1 MKLIS
6 DTLLQDFR
14 NKINFS
20 PVKLTNELADE
31 EMTLDYFHY
40 YNSVSS
46 VYSSRIE
53 GGNIELDSYFKHQF
67 QNVIFLPDVTLEKSF
82 FLKKTGRKCFS
93 IPLEKLLFKYFQL
106 LFKFKKKLE

>member
-31 EMTLDYFHY
+31 EIAHDYFQY

-46 VYSSRIE
+46 VYSSQIE
-53 GGNIELDSYFKHQF
+53 RESIELHSYFKHKF
-67 QNVIFLPDVTLEKSF
+67 QNVNFLPDVTFRKIVSF
-82 FLKKTGRKCFS
+82 RKTGRKCFCNS
-93 IPLEKLLFKYFQL
+93 LRKITV
-106 LFKFKKKLE
+106 